1 MWSTDGPGHMDELCK
16 LTLMV
21 TNIGRLMMHRRLQFV
36 DAQLKAHGVE
46 SSLSREYALYSV
58 KANKE
63 ASSSL
68 HQKAP
73 PLVEHVDAKGDF

>member
-1 MWSTDGPGHMDELCK
+1 MWSTNGPGYMDELCK

-21 TNIGRLMMHRRLQFV
+21 TNIGRLMMHRRLQLV

-46 SSLSREYALYSV
+46 ASLSKEYALYSV

-63 ASSSL
+63 ASVSL
-68 HQKAP
+68 RQKAP
-73 PLVEHVDAKGDF
+73 PLVEHIDSKGDF